1 MAIDYVKCRGGICN
15 ILKSNNLTLVNMP
28 QVKISGYR
36 DQLAPIQA
44 QLIKIIED
52 CFAEVTGLTPDKIV
66 QRCYPIA
73 TQDLHCPG
81 RSNRYTII
89 EISMFTGRPI
99 KVTKQLIKTI
109 LTKAQQELGLTATE
123 LDIMLIELPSHHWG
137 LRGTT
142 GDEL

>member
-1 MAIDYVKCRGGICN
+1 
-15 ILKSNNLTLVNMP
+15 MP

-36 DQLAPIQA
+36 DQLTPIQA
-44 QLIKIIED
+44 PLIQIIED
-52 CFAEVTGLTPDKIV
+52 CFAEVTGLTADKIV
-66 QRCYPIA
+66 QRCYPMA
-73 TQDLHCPG
+73 TVDLHCPG

-89 EISMFTGRPI
+89 EISMFTGRSI
-99 KVTKQLIKTI
+99 EVTKQLIKTI
-109 LTKAQQELGLTATE
+109 LAKAQQELGLTATE